1 MFKCRATF
9 TSKGSNL
16 ASKKTPRRHL
26 LYTCV
31 ASIFA
36 IIHIACRKT
45 EDCNGP
51 IGSIIKK
58 IWIGMSYIIP
68 ILYTMQ
74 FQWLSILSFIDKC
87 ILSSE
92 IVIEKLFPPSSR
104 LFDKIDKLAYVVENL
119 PEKFDDMM
127 EKLPMIIHQVP
138 FLDWALVHLIAWLN
152 FWISCLTRWGSKNA
166 REKEIRI
173 DVNQESTIKDFTLNS
188 DASKDQ
194 IMLSNEKSEI
204 EEAIS
209 PASSSTCDPFEDTVS
224 SPIYGSPIGIGT
236 SNKDN
241 HFGKCSYKDMLEKRT
256 EEMKEEKGRI
266 V

>member
-1 MFKCRATF
+1 M
-9 TSKGSNL
+9 S
-16 ASKKTPRRHL
+16 RRRP

-31 ASIFA
+31 ASIIA
-36 IIHIACRKT
+36 IIHIASKKT
-45 EDCNGP
+45 EEFNGP

-58 IWIGMSYIIP
+58 IWIGMSYIMP
-68 ILYTMQ
+68 ILYTIQ

-87 ILSSE
+87 ILCSE
-92 IVIEKLFPPSSR
+92 IVVEKFFPPSSR
-104 LFDKIDKLAYVVENL
+104 LFDKIDELAHVIENL
-119 PEKFDDMM
+119 PGKFADMM

-173 DVNQESTIKDFTLNS
+173 DVNQESIIKDVTHNS
-188 DASKDQ
+188 NASKEQ
-194 IMLSNEKSEI
+194 IIMSNEKSEI

-209 PASSSTCDPFEDTVS
+209 PASLSTCDVFEDAVS
-224 SPIYGSPIGIGT
+224 SPIYGSPIGVGMT
-236 SNKDN
+236 NKDD
-241 HFGKCSYKDMLEKRT
+241 HFGKCSYKEMLEKRA
-256 EEMKEEKGRI
+256 EEMKKGKGRI